1 MGRVGEPERVALAG
15 SWGELGMGWL
25 LICLSIFPLPF
36 SEPLFSP
43 LGSGVIKAYHWL
55 SGLVLQSEED
65 TVRFW

>member
-1 MGRVGEPERVALAG
+1 MGRVGEPELGAG
-15 SWGELGMGWL
+15 VSWAWGWL

-43 LGSGVIKAYHWL
+43 LGSGVIKAYNWL

-65 TVRFW
+65 TVHFW